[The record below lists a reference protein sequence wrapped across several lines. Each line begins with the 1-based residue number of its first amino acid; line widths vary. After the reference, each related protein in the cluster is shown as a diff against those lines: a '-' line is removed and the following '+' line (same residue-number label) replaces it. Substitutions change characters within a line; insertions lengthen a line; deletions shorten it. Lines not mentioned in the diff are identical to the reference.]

1 MSYRTWL
8 YVVAGLSLLSVAGL
22 GEIRTSLL
30 VAVIFVNGAM
40 WIWPRVE
47 KRIRARRRT
56 SDLGHKHLEVG
67 NYKEAETVLGL
78 AAIEAELRKSSPMK
92 QAELLTSLGES
103 QRKQG
108 KFNDAEDSIRLA
120 MGLVRESKGESSERY
135 GQCLEALA
143 GVEEDR
149 GNYPQA
155 QAYLQESI
163 KIEEKR
169 RRPDPRTLARRRQR
183 LAMAFHLGR
192 DYAGAA
198 PHFAKSLELY
208 QQAYGAQHEETG
220 RALAKLGEALAREG
234 KHPEAIEK
242 LRKALWIEE
251 RTAGHDSPGVAEDLL
266 HLAMS
271 YEKVGELDAA
281 VEQLERL
288 ALLRE
293 RLVAGS
299 EFDVGVVFYHLAR
312 LHFECGHLGRAQEC
326 ALTAVPM
333 LEQAPGPELALALET
348 LADIYVKSGRSGEAP
363 ETRKRARLV
372 WESLGMRPPPERGSE
387 AAV

>member
-1 MSYRTWL
+1 M
-8 YVVAGLSLLSVAGL
+8 
-22 GEIRTSLL
+22 
-30 VAVIFVNGAM
+30 
-40 WIWPRVE
+40 
-47 KRIRARRRT
+47 
-56 SDLGHKHLEVG
+56 
-67 NYKEAETVLGL
+67 VLGM

-92 QAELLTSLGES
+92 QAELLMSLGES
-103 QRKQG
+103 QRKQ
-108 KFNDAEDSIRLA
+108 KKLDDAEDSIKLA
-120 MGLVRESKGESSERY
+120 MGLVREAKGESNERY

-155 QAYLQESI
+155 QQYLQESI

-192 DYAGAA
+192 NYAEAA

-281 VEQLERL
+281 VQQLERL

-312 LHFECGHLGRAQEC
+312 LHFECGRLGRAQEC

-333 LEQAPGPELALALET
+333 LQQSPGPELALALET
-348 LADIYVKSGRSGEAP
+348 LADIYSKSGRSGDVP
-363 ETRKRARLV
+363 ETRERARLV
-372 WESLGMRPPPERGSE
+372 WESLGLRPPPGRGNE